1 MRTRSLLALILFAS
15 ALTVVAAS
23 PVPAANGDPLQ
34 SDFNGDG
41 VADLAVGVPGKAVT
55 GKHDAGAVSVI
66 YGSEGGPVGEGSQ
79 LWTQNSPGVP
89 GAAAPDDR
97 FGGGSALAAGDLNGD
112 GFADLAIGADDQVGA
127 KKQAGSVTVLYG
139 SETGLSSAGAQ
150 LWTQALAEV
159 PGLPQANDGFGTS
172 LTVGDFD
179 GDTFGDL
186 AVGAPGDRV
195 SGKVAGAV
203 IVLYGTSAGLAGA
216 GSQLW
221 TQDTLDIED
230 AANLDDQFGFS
241 LAAGDLG
248 HGPEDDLAASAPF
261 EEVGQHFTLDAGA
274 VNVLF
279 GSPTGLSAEGDQVFS
294 QAVPGVASVPDP
306 GDLFGWDVAIA
317 DFGKGSPADLAV
329 GVPGELVNGRDGGG
343 AVNILYGSEDGVTT
357 AGFQDLRRDTTG
369 ILGLPG
375 RDDGFGS
382 SLAVADFGNGP
393 EADLAVGVRADDLPG
408 AIDGGTVNVLY
419 GSPTGLSTIG
429 NQLWSRQGPALL
441 GAQKPLESFGWDVVA
456 ANLGGGTEA
465 DLVVAVPFQNVG
477 PAVDAGAVAILF
489 GSATG
494 LSATGD
500 AIITLDTTDVVGV
513 PMRDDQFG
521 SSLGPGP

>member
-1 MRTRSLLALILFAS
+1 
-15 ALTVVAAS
+15 
-23 PVPAANGDPLQ
+23 
-34 SDFNGDG
+34 
-41 VADLAVGVPGKAVT
+41 
-55 GKHDAGAVSVI
+55 
-66 YGSEGGPVGEGSQ
+66 
-79 LWTQNSPGVP
+79 
-89 GAAAPDDR
+89 
-97 FGGGSALAAGDLNGD
+97 
-112 GFADLAIGADDQVGA
+112 
-127 KKQAGSVTVLYG
+127 
-139 SETGLSSAGAQ
+139 
-150 LWTQALAEV
+150 
-159 PGLPQANDGFGTS
+159 
-172 LTVGDFD
+172 
-179 GDTFGDL
+179 
-186 AVGAPGDRV
+186 
-195 SGKVAGAV
+195 
-203 IVLYGTSAGLAGA
+203 
-216 GSQLW
+216 
-221 TQDTLDIED
+221 
-230 AANLDDQFGFS
+230 
-241 LAAGDLG
+241 
-248 HGPEDDLAASAPF
+248 
-261 EEVGQHFTLDAGA
+261 
-274 VNVLF
+274 
-279 GSPTGLSAEGDQVFS
+279 
-294 QAVPGVASVPDP
+294 
-306 GDLFGWDVAIA
+306 
-317 DFGKGSPADLAV
+317 
-329 GVPGELVNGRDGGG
+329 
-343 AVNILYGSEDGVTT
+343 
-357 AGFQDLRRDTTG
+357 LRRDTTG